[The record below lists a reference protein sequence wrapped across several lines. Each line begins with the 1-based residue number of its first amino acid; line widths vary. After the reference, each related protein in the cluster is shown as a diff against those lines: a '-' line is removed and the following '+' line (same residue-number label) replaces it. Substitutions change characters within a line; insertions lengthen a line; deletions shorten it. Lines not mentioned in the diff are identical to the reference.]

1 MPVTVDAGDT
11 SQGLRRAFGLTGR
24 IPLALDE
31 TAVPTALTRDASSPP
46 YASEPRYCM
55 ASAICQGTAGTFG
68 TLTIENN
75 TFKVGDNAAGVV
87 AVIDNVEFSTQEG
100 ATRQHQIWLARRSIN
115 LGLSLVVPTVVGNDD
130 QQGTGSAPQGAR
142 CQVFNDP
149 AAAGAPGVLIWN
161 HFINASRQPYR
172 VELGKGVVLYNN
184 DILIATEAVAAANF
198 TLITIRW
205 REYIIRA
212 T

>member
-1 MPVTVDAGDT
+1 RLLHHGPRASGRSTRRQPHEHHGRRHQLPRYRSNHPGLMPVTVDAGDT

-115 LGLSLVVPTVVGNDD
+115 LGLSL
-130 QQGTGSAPQGAR
+130 
-142 CQVFNDP
+142 
-149 AAAGAPGVLIWN
+149 
-161 HFINASRQPYR
+161 
-172 VELGKGVVLYNN
+172 
-184 DILIATEAVAAANF
+184 
-198 TLITIRW
+198 
-205 REYIIRA
+205 
-212 T
+212 